1 MNSYVGT
8 TPTKLSTDEISDE
21 KMMADLS

>member
-8 TPTKLSTDEISDE
+8 TPTKPSTDEISDE
-21 KMMADLS
+21 KMMAELS